1 MCGLPVVLALNE
13 PIKPAEIKI
22 LDASGKDI
30 TGYCEFSW
38 SFDGVCYTPYSIYAS
53 FTAATSGA
61 GSDFWLKIK
70 VKAVFNGGLF
80 INGNRV
86 TCYRQSLYSGN
97 IFCDNICSETISSI
111 YSNLSCA
118 LLMQKQLS
126 DSIICMFGIPCY
138 YFRTV
143 SDAGDFDYNFK
154 EYVLHHVDS
163 VKHIHLMLNE
173 GQLPS
178 SKPKLSDFD
187 FEYDLDWDVEVGKT
201 EFATAFGDTAYPVQ
215 RDLVY
220 VPMLKR
226 MYTVNSAYDEKQ
238 EGLLWHSTTFKLALV
253 KYQDN
258 TAVDTGSIEGILD
271 SVLANRYEDVFGEG
285 EQRERHATGV
295 DDVEPVSYGAN
306 TLYSLADQD
315 AVRASMSKNI
325 HIAVQQFNQGAVI
338 CGKNCYTGEGEV
350 TYLAGVCNT
359 DLTVSLFFKTDSTE
373 FSPAQPIFSLGG
385 LTLSVWSTKD
395 SQGQLSWQCGQ
406 ESGLSLSYE
415 PGSWYCMVIRASR
428 TGNIS
433 ALTLARYVSKRPEV
447 PVYSQRLEWQNFDFA
462 SSSSVSFG
470 YKSDF
475 TNSGCQ
481 KAKTILSPGVSI
493 ANIKVF
499 AKYISD
505 DDIKEC
511 VKYTTDERDCI
522 INDLCRP
529 LISGDGFCVK

>member
-271 SVLANRYEDVFGEG
+271 SVLANRY
-285 EQRERHATGV
+285 
-295 DDVEPVSYGAN
+295 
-306 TLYSLADQD
+306 
-315 AVRASMSKNI
+315 
-325 HIAVQQFNQGAVI
+325 
-338 CGKNCYTGEGEV
+338 
-350 TYLAGVCNT
+350 
-359 DLTVSLFFKTDSTE
+359 
-373 FSPAQPIFSLGG
+373 
-385 LTLSVWSTKD
+385 
-395 SQGQLSWQCGQ
+395 
-406 ESGLSLSYE
+406 
-415 PGSWYCMVIRASR
+415 
-428 TGNIS
+428 
-433 ALTLARYVSKRPEV
+433 
-447 PVYSQRLEWQNFDFA
+447 
-462 SSSSVSFG
+462 
-470 YKSDF
+470 
-475 TNSGCQ
+475 
-481 KAKTILSPGVSI
+481 
-493 ANIKVF
+493 
-499 AKYISD
+499 
-505 DDIKEC
+505 
-511 VKYTTDERDCI
+511 
-522 INDLCRP
+522 
-529 LISGDGFCVK
+529 